1 MKESWGDYRPWD
13 FVADM
18 NMDGLITITDVW
30 LWFKWLFFFP
40 GDSLISF
47 LGPSAVGRFF
57 EMSPENY
64 GGGFSFLVSAF
75 FWMSLTATFVAQLNA
90 IRWEDEG
97 KSMWFEKRPSW
108 RAAALN
114 LIVIYGGIVLF
125 LFFITVVLPYFF

>member
-18 NMDGLITITDVW
+18 NMDGLITISDVW
-30 LWFKWLFFFP
+30 LWFKWLFFIP
-40 GDSLISF
+40 GDSLILF

-64 GGGFSFLVSAF
+64 GGGFSFLMSASA
-75 FWMSLTATFVAQLNA
+75 WMSVTLAFIGQLNA

-97 KSMWFEKRPSW
+97 KSMLFKQRPSW
-108 RAAALN
+108 RAAALI
-114 LIVIYGGIVLF
+114 LIAIYGGIA
-125 LFFITVVLPYFF
+125 FFIVLPYFF